1 MGEMHSGYRN
11 RQPWRHRAWPV
22 PPWLM
27 LAAAV
32 FVACLLGIFSRPI
45 GSLATVWP
53 ANALLLGL
61 LLRFE
66 KMSTPVG
73 WVAAFAA
80 YLAADLL
87 TGASLGKALILNSAN
102 MAGVATAYLVCSRL
116 PRDVRQL
123 RHPSSMLYLALAAV
137 AGSAAAGLVGTV
149 ANPLLFNSSSLSG
162 LFFWFSAELVNYIT
176 ILPVVLAFPHRAH
189 FSGSLAKIGSLPKP
203 EKLVPA
209 VSLLLSCIAAVLVGG
224 GGAIAFPVPALLWC
238 AVSYSV
244 FATSVLTLFFS
255 LWTIFAISAVLS
267 PTPVEATNEITLISI
282 RMGVGLICLAPV
294 MLASATTAHNEL
306 VLRLRHLASYDA
318 LTGIANRRAFR
329 EQAGLIL
336 QQSRQHCVT
345 LLMDLDHFKNVND
358 TLGHAAG
365 DAVLVASAQRIRD
378 SLRTDDALGRLGG
391 EEFAALLSDCTV
403 SEAMEI
409 AENIRR
415 AVQEEPIH
423 LDNGQ
428 AIHVTLSIGLAVAS
442 EETQDFDLLLR
453 QADEALYEAKK
464 NGRNRIALAA

>member
-1 MGEMHSGYRN
+1 
-11 RQPWRHRAWPV
+11 
-22 PPWLM
+22 
-27 LAAAV
+27 
-32 FVACLLGIFSRPI
+32 
-45 GSLATVWP
+45 
-53 ANALLLGL
+53 
-61 LLRFE
+61 
-66 KMSTPVG
+66 
-73 WVAAFAA
+73 
-80 YLAADLL
+80 
-87 TGASLGKALILNSAN
+87 
-102 MAGVATAYLVCSRL
+102 
-116 PRDVRQL
+116 
-123 RHPSSMLYLALAAV
+123 
-137 AGSAAAGLVGTV
+137 
-149 ANPLLFNSSSLSG
+149 
-162 LFFWFSAELVNYIT
+162 
-176 ILPVVLAFPHRAH
+176 
-189 FSGSLAKIGSLPKP
+189 
-203 EKLVPA
+203 
-209 VSLLLSCIAAVLVGG
+209 
-224 GGAIAFPVPALLWC
+224 
-238 AVSYSV
+238 
-244 FATSVLTLFFS
+244 
-255 LWTIFAISAVLS
+255 
-267 PTPVEATNEITLISI
+267 
-282 RMGVGLICLAPV
+282 